1 MRITTPET
9 APKVPFNIEA
19 YSLYKSDEAELI
31 HMVLQPG
38 QAIAMHS
45 NPFKVVF
52 FCIEGEVVA
61 TVEDES
67 VQMNRFSSVV
77 VEKDLNRREET
88 ERFRSQLLGIRGTL
102 VRDNGLLN
110 KEN

>member
-31 HMVLQPG
+31 HMVLKPG
-38 QAIAMHS
+38 EVIAMHS

-52 FCIEGEVVA
+52 FCIDGEVVA

-77 VEKDLNRREET
+77 VEKDLNR
-88 ERFRSQLLGIRGTL
+88 
-102 VRDNGLLN
+102 GLEN
-110 KEN
+110 KTGEKSILHILKIF